1 MSLFFNQLVY
11 YKFTILLKKM
21 RSQKPKIFDLDNN
34 FSSKINSS
42 DVKAISFKEIL
53 FYKYLIFML
62 IKKEFVVFY
71 KQTVLGPFWY
81 VLQPIINT
89 IVFTIVFGKIAKI
102 PTNGVPDFIFFMSGQ
117 IIWAYFAM
125 NLQSSANIFV
135 TNASLFKKIYFPR
148 IVVPISII
156 IFNLNNLLIQTL
168 IFFSFFIYFILNGS
182 DLSFG
187 IHLLYLPLVII
198 NCMFLSL
205 GFGLFFSSLTSKYR
219 DFQYL
224 LSFGVQLWMFLTP
237 VIYSLNTIPER
248 YLFYFYINPMSSIV
262 ETFRWAIFQNVEL
275 NINLII
281 FNLIISILLFLF
293 GYLKFIKVEKNF
305 IDTV

>member
-1 MSLFFNQLVY
+1 MQ
-11 YKFTILLKKM
+11 
-21 RSQKPKIFDLDNN
+21 SQKQKTNETKNN
-34 FSSKINSS
+34 FSSKIYSN
-42 DVKAISFKEIL
+42 DTKGISFKEIL

-81 VLQPIINT
+81 IIQPIINT
-89 IVFTIVFGKIAKI
+89 LVFTIVFGKIANI
-102 PTNGVPDFIFFMSGQ
+102 PTNGIPDFIFFMSGQ

-148 IVVPISII
+148 IVVPISTI
-156 IFNLNNLLIQTL
+156 IFNLNNLLIQIF
-168 IFFSFFIYFILNGS
+168 IFFCFFIYFMLSGS
-182 DLSFG
+182 DLNIG
-187 IHLLYLPLVII
+187 LNLLYLPLVIF

-237 VIYSLNTIPER
+237 VIYSLNTIPKSFV
-248 YLFYFYINPMSSIV
+248 FYFYFNPMSSIV
-262 ETFRWAIFQNVEL
+262 EPFRWVIFQNVDL
-275 NINLII
+275 NINLIAA
-281 FNLIISILLFLF
+281 NLIISILLFLF
-293 GYLKFIKVEKNF
+293 GYLKFNKVEKNF
-305 IDTV
+305 VDTV

>member
-1 MSLFFNQLVY
+1 MQ
-11 YKFTILLKKM
+11 
-21 RSQKPKIFDLDNN
+21 SQKPKIFDLDNN

-42 DVKAISFKEIL
+42 NFKAISLKEIL
-53 FYKYLIFML
+53 FYKYLIYML

-148 IVVPISII
+148 IVVPISTI
-156 IFNLNNLLIQTL
+156 IFNLNNLLIQ
-168 IFFSFFIYFILNGS
+168 I
-182 DLSFG
+182 
-187 IHLLYLPLVII
+187 
-198 NCMFLSL
+198 
-205 GFGLFFSSLTSKYR
+205 
-219 DFQYL
+219 
-224 LSFGVQLWMFLTP
+224 
-237 VIYSLNTIPER
+237 
-248 YLFYFYINPMSSIV
+248 
-262 ETFRWAIFQNVEL
+262 
-275 NINLII
+275 
-281 FNLIISILLFLF
+281 
-293 GYLKFIKVEKNF
+293 
-305 IDTV
+305 